1 MEISHGY
8 DLFLTDRRVSGCRES
23 TLRFYEYVIG
33 KFLRYIKENNLD
45 LSVESIHQHILPF
58 FSHLQ
63 QQNLSPS
70 TYHTLFRGIRAFTR
84 FLYEEKYVQ
93 NEIRL
98 PKVRKP
104 SSTIYPL
111 TPTQMRKVLYSFNSN
126 TYLGLRNYTI
136 VRLFLDTGM
145 RLGELSQL
153 QLMDVNLED
162 GFVMVHGKGGKDRY
176 VPIGREMV
184 KGLWKY
190 IKTRATM
197 EDFQTSSL
205 FLTEKGKPLTS
216 RAIQLVFKRLDKKIK
231 LDGVRISPHIFRHS
245 FALAYI
251 ENEGDPFSL
260 QRILGHS
267 NQETTSKYVNMA
279 RTNVTS
285 QHSKY
290 SPGERLG

>member
-1 MEISHGY
+1 MDISRCY
-8 DLFLTDRRVSGCRES
+8 DLFLTDRKISGCSES

-33 KFLRYIKENNLD
+33 KFLRYIKENNFD
-45 LSVESIHQHILPF
+45 LSVESTHQHILPF

-70 TYHTLFRGIRAFTR
+70 TYHTLFRGIRVFTR
-84 FLYEEKYVQ
+84 FLHQEEYVEK
-93 NEIRL
+93 EIRL
-98 PKVRKP
+98 PKVKQP
-104 SSTIYPL
+104 HTTISPL
-111 TPTQMRKVLYSFNSN
+111 TPAQMRKVLHSFNSN

-153 QLMDVNLED
+153 QLTDVNLED
-162 GFVMVHGKGGKDRY
+162 GFVLVHGKGGKDRY
-176 VPIGREMV
+176 VPIGRSTI
-184 KGLWKY
+184 KCLWKY
-190 IKTRATM
+190 IKTRATI

-205 FLTEKGKPLTS
+205 FLTEQGKPLTS
-216 RAIQLVFKRLDKKIK
+216 RAIQLAFKRLHKKID
-231 LDGVRISPHIFRHS
+231 LDGVRLSPHTLRHS

-251 ENEGDPFSL
+251 ENGGDPFSL
-260 QRILGHS
+260 QRILGHT

-279 RTNVTS
+279 RTNVKS